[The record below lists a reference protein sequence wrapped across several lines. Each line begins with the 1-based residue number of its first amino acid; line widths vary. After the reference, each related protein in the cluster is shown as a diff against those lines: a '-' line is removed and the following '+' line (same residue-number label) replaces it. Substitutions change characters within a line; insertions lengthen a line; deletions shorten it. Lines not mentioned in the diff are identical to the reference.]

1 MLRPVQAG
9 SRRAYSVESPGP
21 WVWDEV
27 QAWRPAVVRW
37 SGHPSTCIRKDEKG
51 KGIPVF
57 VGGAYHERRQADDC
71 RAERLVGHSEAC
83 HFPNSDMLEGG

>member
-1 MLRPVQAG
+1 MRSHRCRREPERWRMSDTKSSAFREMTVPVSSRPTEKG
-9 SRRAYSVESPGP
+9 R
-21 WVWDEV
+21 
-27 QAWRPAVVRW
+27 
-37 SGHPSTCIRKDEKG
+37 KG

-57 VGGAYHERRQADDC
+57 VVQERRQSGQL